1 MGGAG
6 GGFGGRFA
14 LDDVAEPAE
23 QITSLN
29 QCANKYQRDQHEAI
43 RVGKQVHQ
51 FPLGVETGEGWQA
64 AEHGDEGDEG
74 EDEQRAFAQGGP
86 GGQFA
91 FRDQAREPVEPG
103 LGYGVGKQQAEGNE
117 GCRLAEDVALAE
129 HQQHQ
134 PGLRNRGI
142 AELPPVVGLRQG
154 QQVAG
159 RRR

>member
-1 MGGAG
+1 M
-6 GGFGGRFA
+6 
-14 LDDVAEPAE
+14 
-23 QITSLN
+23 
-29 QCANKYQRDQHEAI
+29 
-43 RVGKQVHQ
+43 HQ

-91 FRDQAREPVEPG
+91 FCDQAREPVEPG

-117 GCRLAEDVALAE
+117 GRSLAEDVALAE

-134 PGLRNRGI
+134 PRLRNRGI
-142 AELPPVVGLRQG
+142 AELAPVVGLRQG
-154 QQVAG
+154 QQVADDEG
-159 RRR
+159 DDADTGCDRIPVRAADEQ